1 MAGMRP
7 DRLLRRGDL
16 VQCRIEVSHDL
27 GRLVVR
33 LAGRLSEAHV
43 AAFLELCAGE
53 GLPPRIELDELVSA
67 DAVGLDALLRVEK
80 RGAELVGLAEY
91 LRFKLDDLARA
102 P

>member
-1 MAGMRP
+1 
-7 DRLLRRGDL
+7 
-16 VQCRIEVSHDL
+16 VSHDF

-43 AAFLELCAGE
+43 AAFLELCSGHAR
-53 GLPPRIELDELVSA
+53 PPRIELDELVSA
-67 DAVGLDALLRVEK
+67 DAVGIDALLRVEQ

-102 P
+102 Q